1 MKASTKEKIIMI
13 TVPVLIFL
21 ICAAVTVFT
30 DIYNS
35 SHYVKPE
42 PSAYEDYDYL
52 KDVFPLQLD
61 YLNHYKCYKF
71 AVENKEDYLLQH
83 GDMSEAEL
91 VKDEEYLELC
101 DQISEQELLFLQA
114 EKEAYE
120 KFGSESFGENTL
132 KQFGIKTLEEEKAEE
147 ARNNVLKWAIPF
159 GALAV
164 SAAVTVLIYRR
175 RRKNEKL
182 YWEKQEEKKKAKAA
196 ESVIE

>member
-1 MKASTKEKIIMI
+1 MEENPMKASTKEKIIMI

-132 KQFGIKTLEEEKAEE
+132 KQFGIKTLEEEKA
-147 ARNNVLKWAIPF
+147 
-159 GALAV
+159 
-164 SAAVTVLIYRR
+164 
-175 RRKNEKL
+175 
-182 YWEKQEEKKKAKAA
+182 
-196 ESVIE
+196 